1 MFNPVVI
8 PLPIALALVVAFA
21 ATLYAADRFLRADTW
36 NPWAGQ
42 SWASPAPTG
51 RHRPENIPEADRR
64 DWAYIVAM
72 RMSESVQR
80 QHRVHIA
87 ASGLLE
93 IELAARIEETR
104 EQDDNSMWSWS
115 DPLEIAGLPDRYP
128 AEPAPL
134 HIPADVADWRQPLTE
149 FERTAGVLEIEAGQ
163 LVEDTHPAPCGFPD
177 LMPCICAT
185 ATEDTRELETVQ

>member
-8 PLPIALALVVAFA
+8 PLPIALALVVVFA
-21 ATLYAADRFLRADTW
+21 AILYAADRFLRADTW

-64 DWAYIVAM
+64 DWAYIAAL
-72 RMSESVQR
+72 RMSESVQ
-80 QHRVHIA
+80 HRVRTT

-93 IELAARIEETR
+93 IELAARIEEVRST
-104 EQDDNSMWSWS
+104 DGNSMWSWS
-115 DPLEIAGLPDRYP
+115 DPQIAGLPDR
-128 AEPAPL
+128 EPIEPTPL

-149 FERTAGVLEIEAGQ
+149 FERAAGVLEIEAGQ
-163 LVEDTHPAPCGFPD
+163 LVEDTHLAPCGFPD
-177 LMPCICAT
+177 LVPCICAV